1 MAVAMDNAILENI
14 LRQVRPL
21 IGQGK
26 VADYIPALATVD
38 GSRLGIAICT
48 VDGQLFQAGDAQ
60 ERFSIQSIS
69 KVLSLVVA
77 MRHYS
82 EEEIWQ
88 RVGKDPSGSP
98 FNSLVQLEMEQGI
111 PRNPFINAGAL
122 VVCDM
127 LQGRLS
133 APRQRMLEVVR
144 GLSGVSDISY
154 DTVVARS
161 EFEHSAR
168 NAAIAWLMK
177 SFGNFHHDVTTVLQN
192 YFHYCALKMSCVE
205 LAPTFVF
212 LANQGKAIHIDE
224 PVVTPMQARQI
235 NALMA
240 TSGMY
245 QNAGE
250 FAWRVG
256 LPAKSGVGGGI
267 VAIVPHEMAI
277 AVWSPELDDAGNSLA
292 GIAVLEH
299 SEYDE
304 FLKLAHNPEM
314 RFVFSNTTE
323 AGISYHAGDKFD
335 DAPAVSYPAKLT
347 RLLFE
352 RFSHFNGALDKGWI
366 IIPCELIDYNG
377 DALRELVLRYAQ
389 EWALPEAFIQWLDQA
404 NSFCSTLVDR
414 IVTGYPRDEVAKLEE
429 ELGYH
434 DGFLDT
440 AEHFY
445 LFVIQGP
452 KSLATELRL
461 DKYPLNV
468 LIVDDIKP
476 YKERKVAI
484 LNGAHTALVP
494 VAFQAGLDTVG
505 EAMNDAEICAFVE
518 KAIYEEIIPVL
529 DLPRDELESFASAVT
544 GRFRNPYIK
553 HQLLSIALNGMTK
566 FRTRILP
573 QLLAGQKANGTLPA
587 RLTFALAALIAFY
600 RGERNGETYPVQDD
614 AHWLERYQQL
624 WSQHRDRVIG
634 TQELV
639 AIVLAE
645 KDHWEQDLTQVPGL
659 VEQVANDL
667 DAILEKGMREAV
679 RLLC

>member
-1 MAVAMDNAILENI
+1 MDNAILENI

-111 PRNPFINAGAL
+111 PRNPFN
-122 VVCDM
+122 
-127 LQGRLS
+127 
-133 APRQRMLEVVR
+133 
-144 GLSGVSDISY
+144 
-154 DTVVARS
+154 
-161 EFEHSAR
+161 
-168 NAAIAWLMK
+168 
-177 SFGNFHHDVTTVLQN
+177 
-192 YFHYCALKMSCVE
+192 
-205 LAPTFVF
+205 
-212 LANQGKAIHIDE
+212 
-224 PVVTPMQARQI
+224 
-235 NALMA
+235 
-240 TSGMY
+240 
-245 QNAGE
+245 
-250 FAWRVG
+250 
-256 LPAKSGVGGGI
+256 
-267 VAIVPHEMAI
+267 
-277 AVWSPELDDAGNSLA
+277 
-292 GIAVLEH
+292 
-299 SEYDE
+299 
-304 FLKLAHNPEM
+304 
-314 RFVFSNTTE
+314 
-323 AGISYHAGDKFD
+323 
-335 DAPAVSYPAKLT
+335 
-347 RLLFE
+347 
-352 RFSHFNGALDKGWI
+352 
-366 IIPCELIDYNG
+366 
-377 DALRELVLRYAQ
+377 
-389 EWALPEAFIQWLDQA
+389 
-404 NSFCSTLVDR
+404 
-414 IVTGYPRDEVAKLEE
+414 
-429 ELGYH
+429 

-600 RGERNGETYPVQDD
+600 RGVRNGETYPVQDD

-624 WSQHRDRVIG
+624 WSQYRDRVIG

-679 RLLC
+679 RPLC

>member
-1 MAVAMDNAILENI
+1 MKTLNRRDFPGAQYPERIIQFGEGNF
-14 LRQVRPL
+14 LRAFVDWQIDLLNEHTDLNSGVVVVRPIETSFPPSL
-21 IGQGK
+21 STQ
-26 VADYIPALATVD
+26 D
-38 GSRLGIAICT
+38 GLYTTII
-48 VDGQLFQAGDAQ
+48 
-60 ERFSIQSIS
+60 
-69 KVLSLVVA
+69 
-77 MRHYS
+77 
-82 EEEIWQ
+82 
-88 RVGKDPSGSP
+88 
-98 FNSLVQLEMEQGI
+98 
-111 PRNPFINAGAL
+111 
-122 VVCDM
+122 
-127 LQGRLS
+127 
-133 APRQRMLEVVR
+133 R
-144 GLSGVSDISY
+144 GLNEKGEAVSDARLIRSVNREISVY
-154 DTVVARS
+154 
-161 EFEHSAR
+161 
-168 NAAIAWLMK
+168 
-177 SFGNFHHDVTTVLQN
+177 
-192 YFHYCALKMSCVE
+192 
-205 LAPTFVF
+205 
-212 LANQGKAIHIDE
+212 
-224 PVVTPMQARQI
+224 
-235 NALMA
+235 
-240 TSGMY
+240 
-245 QNAGE
+245 
-250 FAWRVG
+250 
-256 LPAKSGVGGGI
+256 
-267 VAIVPHEMAI
+267 
-277 AVWSPELDDAGNSLA
+277 
-292 GIAVLEH
+292 

-505 EAMNDAEICAFVE
+505 EAMNDAEICA
-518 KAIYEEIIPVL
+518 
-529 DLPRDELESFASAVT
+529 
-544 GRFRNPYIK
+544 
-553 HQLLSIALNGMTK
+553 
-566 FRTRILP
+566 TRILP

-624 WSQHRDRVIG
+624 WSQYRDRVIG

-679 RLLC
+679 RPLC